1 LNIWLRRKS
10 DGKLLV
16 SKEYTQ
22 YNKNVFE
29 RLCKANICGIPKY
42 YLCEEKSGKLYTLED
57 YIEGQD
63 LNTIF
68 EAEGCFD
75 EKTVLNVAL
84 KLCDIL
90 EKLHALNPP
99 LIHRDIKPSN
109 IIFTVGGDIV
119 LIDFNASKEY
129 KKDTGVDTVLLGT
142 QYFAAPEQL
151 IGYGASDAR
160 TDIYGIGATMNYLL
174 TGMPR
179 YSLVY
184 PGSLKR
190 IIEKC
195 TDMTPNNRYGN
206 IKELKKALLKV
217 KAD

>member
-1 LNIWLRRKS
+1 M
-10 DGKLLV
+10 V